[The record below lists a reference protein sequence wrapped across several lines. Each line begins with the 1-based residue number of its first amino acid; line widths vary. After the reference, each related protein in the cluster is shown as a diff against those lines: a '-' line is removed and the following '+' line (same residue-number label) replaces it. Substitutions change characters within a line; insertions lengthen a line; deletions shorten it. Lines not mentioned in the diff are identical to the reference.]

1 MASFLGMRNLFGLV
15 AVLIAVAGC
24 SGSRKQ
30 SAKTAAP
37 PEAAARE
44 ADEMS
49 AVMKKVADARGAYRL
64 APDDVVSVTVYQ
76 DKDISVKTHV
86 DSDGSISMPLVGQVA
101 VAGATVAE
109 AQKRIEQKL
118 GSYFVKPSVS
128 LVVESYGAKQLF
140 VLGEVQKPG
149 PYPMPASGHV
159 SVLQAIT
166 DAGGFTKAAAPKR
179 THVLRYAEGK
189 SQDYKI
195 DLKSL
200 IKHGDRG
207 EDILLEANDVIY
219 VPQTLF

>member
-1 MASFLGMRNLFGLV
+1 MASCLGMRNLFGLV
-15 AVLIAVAGC
+15 AVLIAVSGCGAHRHAG
-24 SGSRKQ
+24 
-30 SAKTAAP
+30 TAAP

-44 ADEMS
+44 ADDMD
-49 AVMKKVADARGAYRL
+49 AVMKKVAEARGGYRL
-64 APDDVVSVTVYQ
+64 APDDLISVTVYQ
-76 DKDISVKTHV
+76 DKDMGVKAHV
-86 DSDGSISMPLVGQVA
+86 DSDGSISMPLVGAVP

-109 AQKRIEQKL
+109 AQKRIEEKL
-118 GSYFVKPSVS
+118 TRYFVHPTVS

-149 PYPMPASGHV
+149 PYPMPANGHV

-166 DAGGFTKAAAPKR
+166 DAGGFTKAAAPRR
-179 THVLRYAEGK
+179 THVLRYADGK
-189 SQDYKI
+189 SRDYKI

-200 IKHGDRG
+200 IKRGDRG